1 MPQLYVATNGL
12 SIWNSSDLGE
22 TLARMPSSTG
32 LYSGSRAWSLL
43 RTPRGVLTG
52 TDSGIYRWDAVSS
65 QWAPLP
71 SPTDCQ
77 LVTALACAPDNPEVI
92 LAGTQPAALYRSE
105 DGAQSWT
112 KLDVPIKPFVSSG
125 FREDPAFSGANSGKR
140 PVARHWT
147 RVTQIVF
154 DPRDSKLAWAG
165 VEIDGAWRSRDGGKT
180 WERSSDGFKTED
192 VHGFAVVHDG
202 ARIVYATSNRGMYV
216 SRDDGR
222 SWQQQMFDSPWQYTR
237 SMERRADNGPV
248 MFMTNGE
255 GAPGT
260 SGRLF
265 RSKDLGRHWDDVKLP
280 GEVESSVYFLATNP
294 ADPNLIFAATALG
307 QLYRSTDGG
316 ERWTAL
322 KRRLGEIRALLWVP
336 E

>member
-12 SIWNSSDLGE
+12 SVWNSADLGE
-22 TLARMPSSTG
+22 TLARMPSDTG
-32 LYSGSRAWSLL
+32 LYSGSRVWSLL
-43 RTPRGVLTG
+43 QTPRGILAG
-52 TDSGIYRWDAVSS
+52 TDSGIYRWDAAASRWV
-65 QWAPLP
+65 PLP

-77 LVTALACAPDNPEVI
+77 LVTALATAPDNPDVI

-112 KLDVPIKPFVSSG
+112 RLDVPIKPFVSSG
-125 FREDPAFSGANSGKR
+125 FREDPAFARANFGNR
-140 PVARHWT
+140 PPARHWT

-154 DPRDSKLAWAG
+154 DPDDPGLAWAG
-165 VEIDGAWRSRDGGKT
+165 VEIDGAWRSRDGGRT

-202 ARIVYATSNRGMYV
+202 GRIVYATSNRGLYV
-216 SRDDGR
+216 SRDDG
-222 SWQQQMFDSPWQYTR
+222 STWQQQMFDSPWQYTR
-237 SMERRADNGPV
+237 SMERRSDGSAV

-260 SGRLF
+260 SGRLY
-265 RSKDLGRHWDDVKLP
+265 RSSDHGRHWVDVKLP

-294 ADPNLIFAATALG
+294 ADPQLIFAAATLG

-316 ERWTAL
+316 ENWTAL
-322 KRRLGEIRALLWVP
+322 KRRLGEIRALLWAP
-336 E
+336 D

>member
-12 SIWNSSDLGE
+12 SIWNSPDLGE

-32 LYSGSRAWSLL
+32 TYSGSRAWSLL
-43 RTPRGVLTG
+43 RTPRGILAG
-52 TDSGIYRWDAVSS
+52 TDGRLSLDAASS
-65 QWAPLP
+65 QWVPLP

-77 LVTALACAPDNPEVI
+77 LVTALACAPNDPDVI

-112 KLDVPIKPFVSSG
+112 RLDVPMKPFISSG

-140 PVARHWT
+140 PFARHWT

-154 DPRDSKLAWAG
+154 DPQDFRLAWAG

-180 WERSSDGFKTED
+180 WQRSSDGLKTED
-192 VHGFAVVHDG
+192 VHGFAVVHNG
-202 ARIVYATSNRGMYV
+202 ARTVYATSNRGMYK
-216 SRDDGR
+216 SQDDGR
-222 SWQQQMFDSPWQYTR
+222 SWQQQLLNSPWQYTR
-237 SMERRADNGPV
+237 SMEQRADKSAV

-260 SGRLF
+260 TGRLF

-307 QLYRSTDGG
+307 QLYRSSDGG
-316 ERWTAL
+316 EHWTAL
-322 KRRLGEIRALLWVP
+322 KRGLAKFAPAVGA
-336 E
+336 

>member
-105 DGAQSWT
+105 DGAQSWA

-154 DPRDSKLAWAG
+154 DPGIPNWRGRASRSMAPGAAAMAARPGSAAATASRPKTFMALPSSTTARASFTRHRTGACMSAATMAGPGNSKH
-165 VEIDGAWRSRDGGKT
+165 
-180 WERSSDGFKTED
+180 
-192 VHGFAVVHDG
+192 VHL
-202 ARIVYATSNRGMYV
+202 
-216 SRDDGR
+216 
-222 SWQQQMFDSPWQYTR
+222 PWQYTR
-237 SMERRADNGPV
+237 SMERRADNSPV

-260 SGRLF
+260 TGRLF
-265 RSKDLGRHWDDVKLP
+265 RSKDSGRNWDDVKLP

-316 ERWTAL
+316 DVG
-322 KRRLGEIRALLWVP
+322 RRSSAG
-336 E
+336 